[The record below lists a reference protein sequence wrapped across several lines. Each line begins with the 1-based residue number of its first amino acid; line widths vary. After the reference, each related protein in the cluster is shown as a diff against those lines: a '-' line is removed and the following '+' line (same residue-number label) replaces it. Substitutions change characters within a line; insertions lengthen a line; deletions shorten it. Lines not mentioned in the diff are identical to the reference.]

1 MALFGS
7 PLMRWVGSAICMSLV
22 GIQKEEEGSVA
33 GLACHLVPAASFRLL
48 ISISAVGPVRPCAP
62 VMSS

>member
-1 MALFGS
+1 
-7 PLMRWVGSAICMSLV
+7 MRWVGSAICMSLV

-33 GLACHLVPAASFRLL
+33 RLACHHLVPAASFRLL